1 MLIELPYD
9 RERAVAYARRWA
21 LSRNP
26 LFTDFTGRGGNCTN
40 FVSQCVLAGGGVMN
54 FTPTYG
60 WYYVSEEDR
69 APAWSGVQEFYR
81 FMTGAPEF
89 VRENGGTGPYAV
101 VAAESSQVEIGDAI
115 QLSNREGVF
124 YHSLLISEITEDD
137 VLVCAQSDDALDRPL
152 STYRYA
158 GLRVLH
164 FEGVRIRLDSL
175 PDYQNLI
182 DGISLSPQEGEV

>member
-1 MLIELPYD
+1 
-9 RERAVAYARRWA
+9 
-21 LSRNP
+21 
-26 LFTDFTGRGGNCTN
+26 
-40 FVSQCVLAGGGVMN
+40 
-54 FTPTYG
+54 
-60 WYYVSEEDR
+60 
-69 APAWSGVQEFYR
+69 
-81 FMTGAPEF
+81 MTGAPEF

-101 VAAESSQVEIGDAI
+101 VATESSQVEIGDAI

-164 FEGVRIRLDSL
+164 FEGVRIQLDSL

-182 DGISLSPQEGEV
+182 EGISLSPQEGEA